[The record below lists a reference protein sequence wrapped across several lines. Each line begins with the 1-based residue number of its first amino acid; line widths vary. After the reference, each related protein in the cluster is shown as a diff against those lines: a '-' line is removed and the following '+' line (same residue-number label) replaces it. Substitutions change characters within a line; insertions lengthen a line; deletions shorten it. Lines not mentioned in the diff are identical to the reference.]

1 MKFEIRSPS
10 KTDVELKTSIN
21 LSEKIKVFVLEG
33 KKKKNLKEYNNN
45 ENRTLL
51 RQKEDKVETGI
62 ALWGF
67 FFFFLS
73 YFNYFSYL
81 I

>member
-51 RQKEDKVETGI
+51 RLLRQKEDKVETGI
-62 ALWGF
+62 VLWVF
-67 FFFFLS
+67 FFFFEL
-73 YFNYFSYL
+73 L
-81 I
+81 

>member
-1 MKFEIRSPS
+1 MKYEIRSPS

-33 KKKKNLKEYNNN
+33 KKKNLKEYNNN

-62 ALWGF
+62 ALWVF
-67 FFFFLS
+67 FF
-73 YFNYFSYL
+73 
-81 I
+81 